1 MKQNKK
7 PLLQLIAIHRLNYI
21 TDIILKDL
29 EKDEETKATIAEIKK
44 RTKSHRI
51 EITRGARNDLI
62 ILATKNLRYNLKQS
76 IKAVN
81 MKGTATIDSDAITKG
96 EGMK

>member
-1 MKQNKK
+1 MRQTNK
-7 PLLQLIAIHRLNYI
+7 PLKLIAMHRLN
-21 TDIILKDL
+21 IILPIIMESL
-29 EKDEETKATIAEIKK
+29 EKDAETKLIVADIKK

-81 MKGTATIDSDAITKG
+81 IKGTATIDSDAIAKG
-96 EGMK
+96 EVIK